1 MQQRK
6 TKLLKVLD
14 RLGYKRNNIICIYLE
29 GSSLYCK
36 NPHDI
41 DYKVIVNHYNPKV
54 KHHLDF
60 DIDNQRSQATIYT
73 LYDWN
78 NIYKYKKD
86 CLFIT
91 KGRDMKKVYGD
102 ESQLIKYDI
111 IANKNF
117 AKLVIEAYD
126 KCLFNYVSTNSIY
139 GYPMMN
145 ERRLYDFLV
154 FAYKIKNNSQ
164 KLTRKQ
170 LKEINMVHD
179 MENPNIE
186 EYRPLFNEISALL
199 A

>member
-1 MQQRK
+1 MMMLKKRKPMQQRK

-14 RLGYKRNNIICIYLE
+14 RFGYKRNNIICIYLE

-91 KGRDMKKVYGD
+91 KGRDMRKRFMAMKVNLQNTTL
-102 ESQLIKYDI
+102 SLIRT
-111 IANKNF
+111 
-117 AKLVIEAYD
+117 LQ
-126 KCLFNYVSTNSIY
+126 NS
-139 GYPMMN
+139 
-145 ERRLYDFLV
+145 
-154 FAYKIKNNSQ
+154 
-164 KLTRKQ
+164 
-170 LKEINMVHD
+170 
-179 MENPNIE
+179 
-186 EYRPLFNEISALL
+186 
-199 A
+199 